1 MEMVKTKKSALLLMV
16 LALTSSMALAAC
28 GSKDD
33 EKETKTETTPAATT
47 TDDTTKPDDKEAA
60 PASDLKPYKLV
71 MVYPGTAQP
80 DEAKVEE
87 EINKYLTEKI
97 NATIDLQP
105 IDWTAWEDKVNLMIA
120 SRDPVDIFFTAQWT
134 KYAVNVGKKAFLDLA
149 PYLDKYGA
157 DIKAELDPAYLEGSK
172 IDGKNYGVP
181 TNKELAAQGGIVYRK
196 DWADELSIDMS
207 AVKTIQDLDAVF
219 AKVKAA
225 KPEVT
230 PLYLLKGENFDA
242 HYFGNFDALGDT
254 SIPGIILKD
263 STDTTVKASYDTQ
276 RYVDT
281 LKITRDFFNK
291 GYINSDAA
299 TTTTMNT
306 EALKAGNVF
315 AITSSLKPGKDAE
328 LAASTGLVGKLAQIE
343 LNEKTVSTSE
353 TSGSMLAIS
362 TTSGDPDRAMMFIN
376 LLHTDKYLNNLLNFG
391 IEGEHYSRNGE
402 IITQTANAKN
412 YAPGAAWMFGN
423 QFLNYVM
430 DSEAPDKWD
439 QFRKFNEG
447 PKVSPGLGFVF
458 DSEPVKA
465 EVSAIVNID
474 RQYQVALETGSVD
487 VDSVLAEYKDKLL
500 KAGVEKVIAEKQKQ
514 FDAFLASK

>member
-172 IDGKNYGVP
+172 IDD
-181 TNKELAAQGGIVYRK
+181 YR
-196 DWADELSIDMS
+196 L
-207 AVKTIQDLDAVF
+207 Q
-219 AKVKAA
+219 
-225 KPEVT
+225 
-230 PLYLLKGENFDA
+230 
-242 HYFGNFDALGDT
+242 
-254 SIPGIILKD
+254 
-263 STDTTVKASYDTQ
+263 
-276 RYVDT
+276 
-281 LKITRDFFNK
+281 
-291 GYINSDAA
+291 
-299 TTTTMNT
+299 
-306 EALKAGNVF
+306 
-315 AITSSLKPGKDAE
+315 
-328 LAASTGLVGKLAQIE
+328 
-343 LNEKTVSTSE
+343 
-353 TSGSMLAIS
+353 
-362 TTSGDPDRAMMFIN
+362 
-376 LLHTDKYLNNLLNFG
+376 
-391 IEGEHYSRNGE
+391 
-402 IITQTANAKN
+402 
-412 YAPGAAWMFGN
+412 
-423 QFLNYVM
+423 
-430 DSEAPDKWD
+430 
-439 QFRKFNEG
+439 
-447 PKVSPGLGFVF
+447 
-458 DSEPVKA
+458 
-465 EVSAIVNID
+465 
-474 RQYQVALETGSVD
+474 
-487 VDSVLAEYKDKLL
+487 
-500 KAGVEKVIAEKQKQ
+500 
-514 FDAFLASK
+514 